1 MKSSKLLAALL
12 VPAFIVGC
20 SSLGGAS
27 GDRSSAS
34 NQRSAGEVVDD
45 ATITTRVKTALLAD
59 PEVSGLKINVDT
71 LNGKVSLKGETK
83 TLALRKKAES
93 IARSV
98 PGVQSVNNQLVVT
111 G

>member
-1 MKSSKLLAALL
+1 MKSSKLFAALL

-20 SSLGGAS
+20 ANLGGAS
-27 GDRSSAS
+27 GEKSAR
-34 NQRSAGEVVDD
+34 NQRSAGEIVDD

-59 PEVSGLKINVDT
+59 PEISGLKIDVDT
-71 LNGKVSLKGETK
+71 MEGKVRLKGETK

-93 IARSV
+93 IARGV
-98 PGVQSVNNQLVVT
+98 PGVKSVNNQLIVT